1 MHHSNLSSRSFGDLK
16 QSEEWRSRGCLS
28 GKGSWLDCKVGG
40 MGAGC
45 SGGSPKNRIHA
56 KIHISH
62 IFFACGY
69 SLSASLYLIRDMEG
83 MVSAPES
90 S

>member
-1 MHHSNLSSRSFGDLK
+1 MHHSNLSSRSPGDLK
-16 QSEEWRSRGCLS
+16 QSEEGGSGGCLS

-40 MGAGC
+40 MGGGC

-56 KIHISH
+56 QDPHFSH
-62 IFFACGY
+62 FFARGY

>member
-1 MHHSNLSSRSFGDLK
+1 
-16 QSEEWRSRGCLS
+16 
-28 GKGSWLDCKVGG
+28 
-40 MGAGC
+40 MGAVGAAQRT
-45 SGGSPKNRIHA
+45 GSMLKTHN
-56 KIHISH
+56 SN
-62 IFFACGY
+62 IFFARGY